1 MTIANWCVLAA
12 ALMPLLWTAIAKA
25 TAPGFNN
32 RTPRA
37 WQAQLTGM
45 PQRAFAAHLN
55 AFEAFPAFA
64 AGVIIAQQFDAPQAT
79 VDMLALSFIG
89 LRLLYGVLYLADK
102 ATLRSLVWA
111 LATACTV
118 GLFVVAARAP

>member
-1 MTIANWCVLAA
+1 MTTAYWCVLVA
-12 ALMPLLWTAIAKA
+12 ALLPLLWTAIAKA

-45 PQRAFAAHLN
+45 PQRAYAAHLN
-55 AFEAFPAFA
+55 SFEAFPAFA
-64 AGVIIAQQFDAPQAT
+64 AGVIIAQQLEAPQGSI
-79 VDMLALSFIG
+79 DLLALSFIG

-102 ATLRSLVWA
+102 ATLRSLTWA
-111 LATACTV
+111 LATACTI
-118 GLFVVAARAP
+118 GLFAIAA